1 MIKMITTVAI
11 VLALASPAF
20 AGKAKVNVTGSTGT
34 STYGATQ
41 TVGHVHGNAFG
52 AAGSLTG
59 ASAQAGVVGGGLAV
73 STGNGKHNNAA
84 IGGVAG
90 GLSAGSTSVS
100 GASSLVVGN
109 GSAYNSSAGQSGS
122 SATIGLKVN

>member
-20 AGKAKVNVTGSTGT
+20 AGKGKVNVTGTTGT
-34 STYGATQ
+34 STFGATQ
-41 TVGHVHGNAFG
+41 TLGHVRGNAFG

-59 ASAQAGVVGGGLAV
+59 AGATAQVSGGGTV
-73 STGNGKHNNAA
+73 NGSGHKTQ
-84 IGGVAG
+84 GVAYG
-90 GLSAGSTSVS
+90 ELNAGSTSVS
-100 GASSLVVGN
+100 GAGSLVVGT

-122 SATIGLKVN
+122 SATIGLKVK